1 MKLTILYLLLLL
13 FATLQSYAQAGQDS
27 ILLSG
32 KVTDFNGESIDSA
45 FVQLKHANFSE
56 AAHTYSDAMGNYKLK
71 VKKGRYF
78 AMYVIRPKE
87 YPRANAVADQ
97 DKRLE
102 FWAWNIVAD
111 KDMVINPRYHRLE
124 LYGVNIFQIQRSYM
138 IYVRPMSLGKL
149 LTYSK
154 DIITDKAKIDK
165 MADVS
170 VKPEHFKVEVFAD
183 EQPLHIQSVQ
193 RVEEFAGEG
202 QPSMVGY
209 LLQVGMDQRPQTPY
223 VVFRIKATNLEFDEQ
238 GENICIY
245 EVKEYN

>member
-1 MKLTILYLLLLL
+1 MKLTILCLLLL
-13 FATLQSYAQAGQDS
+13 FISVLQSYAQTVQDS

-32 KVTDFNGESIDSA
+32 KVTDFNGVGIDSA

-56 AAHTYSDAMGNYKLK
+56 AAHTYSDAAGNYQMK

-78 AMYVIRPKE
+78 AMYVIRPRE
-87 YPRANAVADQ
+87 YPRANAVPDA

-111 KDMVINPRYHRLE
+111 KDLVINPRYHRLE

-154 DIITDKAKIDK
+154 DIVTDKAKIDQ
-165 MADVS
+165 MTDIS
-170 VKPEHFKVEVFAD
+170 VKPENFQVEVFAD
-183 EQPLHIQSVQ
+183 ERPLQIHSVQ
-193 RVEEFAGEG
+193 RVEEFAGTG
-202 QPSMVGY
+202 NPVCVGY
-209 LLQVGMDQRPQTPY
+209 LLQVGMDQRPQEPY
-223 VVFRIKATNLEFDEQ
+223 VVFRIKATNLEFNEQ
-238 GENICIY
+238 GENICFY
-245 EVKEYN
+245 EVKQYN